1 MEAFN
6 ARFLL
11 AQITQCN
18 TKALVKKRQFL
29 QANFQCIEI
38 EHRRFKDFRIWFENN
53 SRTSTF
59 RLANFV
65 QFGCFMTARKID
77 FLNNAILRYLNLS
90 PFTQRI
96 DYGNTYTVKTAGH
109 LIAATAEFTASMQ
122 FC

>member
-11 AQITQCN
+11 TQIAQCN
-18 TKALVKKRQFL
+18 AKAFIKERQFL

-38 EHRRFKDFRIWFENN
+38 EYRRFKDFRIWFENN

-59 RLANFV
+59 RLADFV
-65 QFGCFMTARKID
+65 QFGCFMTTGKVD

-96 DYGNTYTVKTAGH
+96 NYGNTYAVKAAGH

>member
-11 AQITQCN
+11 AQIAQCDA
-18 TKALVKKRQFL
+18 KAFVKERQFL

-59 RLANFV
+59 RLADFV
-65 QFGCFMTARKID
+65 QFRCFVTARKID
-77 FLNNAILRYLNLS
+77 FLNDAILRYLNLS

-96 DYGNTYTVKTAGH
+96 DYGNTYAVKAAGH